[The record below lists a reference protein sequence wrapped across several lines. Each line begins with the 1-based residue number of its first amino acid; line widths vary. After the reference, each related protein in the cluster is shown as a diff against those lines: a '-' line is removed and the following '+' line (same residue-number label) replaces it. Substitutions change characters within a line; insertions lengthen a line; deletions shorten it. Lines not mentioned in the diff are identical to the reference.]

1 MFREMRR
8 NKQQL
13 STEECIDILRRAT
26 SGVLAVSGDDG
37 YPYAVPLSYVYHNN
51 AIFFHGAASGHKLD
65 AIRQNGKF
73 SFCVI
78 DRDEVIPEKLT
89 SAYRSVI
96 AFGTAHVLEDEDE
109 IREAAQILG
118 QKYSP
123 GMDELI
129 NQEIETYMRHMAV
142 VRLDIEH
149 MTGKIGLELLNGNQE

>member
-8 NKQQL
+8 HGQQL
-13 STEECIDILRRAT
+13 TGEACAQVLSRGSA
-26 SGVLAVSGDDG
+26 GVLAVSGANG

-65 AIRQNGKF
+65 AIRQNGKA
-73 SFCVI
+73 SFCAI

-89 SAYRSVI
+89 TAYRSVI
-96 AFGTAHVLEDEDE
+96 AFGTAHILEDEAE
-109 IREAAQILG
+109 IRAGAQMLG

-129 NQEIETYMRHMAV
+129 NQEIETYMRHMTV

-149 MTGKIGLELLNGNQE
+149 MTGKIGKELL